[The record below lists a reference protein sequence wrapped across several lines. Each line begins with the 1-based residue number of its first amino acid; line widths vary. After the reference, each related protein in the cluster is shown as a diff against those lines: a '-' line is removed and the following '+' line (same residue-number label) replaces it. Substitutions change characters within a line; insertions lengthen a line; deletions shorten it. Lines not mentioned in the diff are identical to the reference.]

1 MNARETSARQ
11 PLTDYISARWYR
23 SPEQIL
29 RMNNYNNKIDVFA
42 LGILDKKGLKRIF
55 GLRI

>member
-1 MNARETSARQ
+1 MNSREIQARL

-29 RMNNYNNKIDVFA
+29 RIPNYNNKIDVFA
-42 LGILDKKGLKRIF
+42 LGI
-55 GLRI
+55 